1 MIRCGSGRAPA
12 AAPQRPPASVAMRA
26 GFVAALLHGAQVAG
40 QPTCL
45 NDCSLNGVCQHG
57 ACVCDPPWHGT
68 DCAVLDILPSDARGG
83 AIYGVSPRVGSWG
96 GNVLHVGG
104 KFHLY
109 VAEFAGE
116 DCGMVSWRSNSQ
128 IRHAMSDTID
138 GTYVKADLAVE
149 SWSHNPEVI
158 EFGAELFLFHIG
170 SGNGSAHVN
179 CSGGPPDA
187 IDSSGGNASRRWQEG
202 QGTIEGSRRRP
213 ELGAQLTYI
222 HVAAGPD
229 GPWSPVGSVEC
240 DNPAP
245 LVLRNGTVLLMC
257 DRFADPER
265 GEHWRLYRA
274 ESPRGPWEQVED
286 IYPRTSRTSPASEE

>member
-138 GTYVKADLAVE
+138 GAARALGCRPSCRHQQCAKIV
-149 SWSHNPEVI
+149 
-158 EFGAELFLFHIG
+158 FL
-170 SGNGSAHVN
+170 
-179 CSGGPPDA
+179 
-187 IDSSGGNASRRWQEG
+187 NA
-202 QGTIEGSRRRP
+202 
-213 ELGAQLTYI
+213 
-222 HVAAGPD
+222 
-229 GPWSPVGSVEC
+229 
-240 DNPAP
+240 
-245 LVLRNGTVLLMC
+245 LVLDSLQPIHLG
-257 DRFADPER
+257 
-265 GEHWRLYRA
+265 G
-274 ESPRGPWEQVED
+274 S
-286 IYPRTSRTSPASEE
+286 